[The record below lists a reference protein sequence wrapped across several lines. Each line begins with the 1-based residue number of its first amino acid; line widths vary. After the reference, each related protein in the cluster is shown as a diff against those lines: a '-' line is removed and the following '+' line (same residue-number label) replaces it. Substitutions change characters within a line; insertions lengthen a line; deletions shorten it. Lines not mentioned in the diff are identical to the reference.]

1 LTLIRMILPLLAA
14 LLVVAPA
21 SARSITDSAGRT
33 VEVPDSVNTVF
44 AAGPPA
50 SILVYVLKPEAL
62 TGWPRALRSGER
74 AYIAEAYRDLP
85 ETGRLTG
92 RGGEANLEAVLKVKP
107 DLIID
112 FGSVR
117 DTYID
122 LADRVQKQI
131 GIPYILID
139 GRFEKTPE
147 ALRLVGAA
155 LGVPERGERLA
166 RHVEE
171 TMAALDRIIAEK
183 PVAERPRT
191 YLARGPDGLET
202 GMKGSIN
209 TEIIERAGGINVAD
223 DGGRTRGLTRV
234 SPEQI
239 LVADPDVIVTWDR
252 TFFAKAKGD
261 PFWQGFKALRTG
273 RLHLSPTAPFGWID
287 RPPSL
292 NRLMGLKWMARLF
305 YPDRWSTLGAGTLR
319 EETRAFYKM
328 WYHVDLSDE
337 ELDRL
342 LAWTEGNPPN

>member
-1 LTLIRMILPLLAA
+1 MTFLRMMALA
-14 LLVVAPA
+14 LLVS
-21 SARSITDSAGRT
+21 SATAIPVHARMVTDSAGRT
-33 VEVPDSVNTVF
+33 VEVPDEVSKVF

-50 SILVYVLKPEAL
+50 SVLVYVLKPEAL
-62 TGWPRALRSGER
+62 TGWPRALRAEER
-74 AYIAEAYRDLP
+74 DYIAAPYRDLP

-122 LADRVQKQI
+122 LADRVQQQL
-131 GIPYILID
+131 GIPYLLID
-139 GRFEKTPE
+139 GRFENTAD
-147 ALRLVGAA
+147 ALRLVGEA
-155 LGVPERGERLA
+155 LGVPDRGEELA
-166 RHVEE
+166 RDVEE
-171 TMAALDRIIAEK
+171 TFARLDEIIGQT
-183 PVAERPRT
+183 PIDQRPRT

-209 TEIIERAGGINVAD
+209 TEIIERAGGRNVAD
-223 DGGRTRGLTRV
+223 DGGRTRGLTQV

-239 LVADPDVIVTWDR
+239 LIANPDLIVTWDR
-252 TFFAKAKGD
+252 NFFKKAQSD
-261 PFWQGFKALRTG
+261 PFWQGFDAVRDN
-273 RLHLSPTAPFGWID
+273 RLYLSPTAPFGWID

-305 YPDRWSTLGAGTLR
+305 YPDRWVGEMRA
-319 EETRAFYKM
+319 ETRDFYKL

-337 ELDRL
+337 ELERL
-342 LAWTEGNPPN
+342 LGWADGNPPK